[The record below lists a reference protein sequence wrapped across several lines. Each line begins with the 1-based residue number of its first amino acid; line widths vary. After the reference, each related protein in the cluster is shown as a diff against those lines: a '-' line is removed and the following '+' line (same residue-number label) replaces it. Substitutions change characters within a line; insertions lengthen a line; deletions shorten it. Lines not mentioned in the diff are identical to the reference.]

1 MNLDLDF
8 HLAAIALGDALAF
21 TRWVAAAEAPI
32 RGSLCKFAARVDVE
46 VVVQETLLRMWQVA
60 PRVVRDGQANA
71 LLRLAL
77 RTARN
82 LAIDDL
88 RRAVAVKCTAT
99 MTRRSMI
106 ASRRSNP
113 TRGCAKTSCAATRL
127 SPTSRVR
134 RCARASIV
142 EEATPMTSWPP
153 AFACGSTRST
163 RTWRVPASCWPSV
176 CGVPGWSYLKG
187 RCHDD

>member
-1 MNLDLDF
+1 VNLDLDC
-8 HLAAIALGDALAF
+8 HLAGIALGDALAF
-21 TRWVAAAEAPI
+21 TRWVAAAEGPI

-88 RRAVAVKCTAT
+88 RR
-99 MTRRSMI
+99 
-106 ASRRSNP
+106 SRRQVYRDDDAPLNESV
-113 TRGCAKTSCAATRL
+113 AALEPDPKLRENIVRCNEALPDKPSQALRARL
-127 SPTSRVR
+127 DSGGGDPDDVLAARLCMRLNTFHQNL
-134 RCARASIV
+134 ARARKLLAECLRRVGV
-142 EEATPMTSWPP
+142 ELPEGALP
-153 AFACGSTRST
+153 
-163 RTWRVPASCWPSV
+163 
-176 CGVPGWSYLKG
+176 
-187 RCHDD
+187 